1 MSKWYRLD
9 NAAKIFP
16 PSKNRYDP
24 KIFRFSISLKENVD
38 SKTLSE
44 ALKKTL
50 DEYPV
55 FRAVLKRG
63 FFWYY
68 LEETDIKVLVSEEH
82 NRPCSII
89 EGPALFQ
96 VTYYKKR
103 INLEVNH
110 ALTDGTGTLMFLKSL
125 VAYYLDMKYKIKSN
139 EIINKASIKE
149 TSLDSFKKYKSGKKI
164 KISGKNKIAYQIKDE
179 KYHEN
184 RLKIIEGIVSVK
196 KVLDLAK
203 SYDVSL
209 TVYLAS
215 VLIKSIGDAMDVKD
229 WGKDIAIAIP
239 VNLRNYYPSYTVRN
253 FFNAVNVRYNYN
265 GEDLVDIIKEIDKQ
279 LKVSLSKENIRNK
292 MNSMARLEDIF
303 VIRLIPIFVKDFILK
318 YAYKFSDFS
327 ETMTLSNV
335 GVINM
340 PDAYQSYIDYFSV
353 FMSTS
358 RIQLCLCS
366 YLDNLVFSFTSQ
378 FVNSEIEKNFFR
390 FFTSQGINVIINT
403 NDLEG
408 ANNNA

>member
-1 MSKWYRLD
+1 MLD
-9 NAAKIFP
+9 NYETELKKQVSKLLNSIYVQRDAKAVMQMY
-16 PSKNRYDP
+16 SH
-24 KIFRFSISLKENVD
+24 EHA
-38 SKTLSE
+38 
-44 ALKKTL
+44 ALKGMTSRK
-50 DEYPV
+50 
-55 FRAVLKRG
+55 RLKG
-63 FFWYY
+63 HEEITHW
-68 LEETDIKVLVSEEH
+68 LEEILPYLPIYSVENQDFEIMRMSEHEYAVWGEMILAREGRSQRHTVTMLWRKREAWELCTLTVSAPE
-82 NRPCSII
+82 
-89 EGPALFQ
+89 L
-96 VTYYKKR
+96 
-103 INLEVNH
+103 LEKDFGQMIGREVYN
-110 ALTDGTGTLMFLKSL
+110 S
-125 VAYYLDMKYKIKSN
+125 
-139 EIINKASIKE
+139 
-149 TSLDSFKKYKSGKKI
+149 
-164 KISGKNKIAYQIKDE
+164 YQHLDE

-303 VIRLIPIFVKDFILK
+303 VIRLIPIFIKDFILK

>member
-1 MSKWYRLD
+1 M
-9 NAAKIFP
+9 
-16 PSKNRYDP
+16 
-24 KIFRFSISLKENVD
+24 
-38 SKTLSE
+38 
-44 ALKKTL
+44 
-50 DEYPV
+50 
-55 FRAVLKRG
+55 
-63 FFWYY
+63 
-68 LEETDIKVLVSEEH
+68 
-82 NRPCSII
+82 
-89 EGPALFQ
+89 
-96 VTYYKKR
+96 
-103 INLEVNH
+103 
-110 ALTDGTGTLMFLKSL
+110 
-125 VAYYLDMKYKIKSN
+125 
-139 EIINKASIKE
+139 
-149 TSLDSFKKYKSGKKI
+149 
-164 KISGKNKIAYQIKDE
+164 
-179 KYHEN
+179 
-184 RLKIIEGIVSVK
+184 
-196 KVLDLAK
+196 
-203 SYDVSL
+203 
-209 TVYLAS
+209 
-215 VLIKSIGDAMDVKD
+215 
-229 WGKDIAIAIP
+229 
-239 VNLRNYYPSYTVRN
+239 
-253 FFNAVNVRYNYN
+253 
-265 GEDLVDIIKEIDKQ
+265 DIIKEIDKQ

-303 VIRLIPIFVKDFILK
+303 VIRLIPIFIKDFILK